1 MSRIVVGADGSPGA
15 QRAIDWAVDEARRR
29 ASTLALVHAWQQP
42 IYAGDPMAA
51 AALASSD
58 LQHEAE
64 VAAGRVLD
72 AAIAA
77 LPDDVS
83 YERVLVQGSAADAL
97 IDAARKDG
105 ELLVVGTRGH
115 GGVTSLL
122 LGSVSQA
129 CVHHAPCPVVIVPRP
144 ESGKR

>member
-15 QRAIDWAVDEARRR
+15 QRAIDWAIDEARRR
-29 ASTLALVHAWQQP
+29 SSTLVLVHAWQQP

-51 AALASSD
+51 AALASTD
-58 LQHEAE
+58 VQHEAE
-64 VAAGRVLD
+64 VAAGRILD

-77 LPDDVS
+77 LPDDVEH
-83 YERVLVQGSAADAL
+83 ERVLAQGGAAEVL
-97 IDAARKDG
+97 IEAAKDGG

-115 GGVTSLL
+115 GSVASLL

-129 CVHHAPCPVVIVPRP
+129 CAHHSPCPVVIVPRP
-144 ESGKR
+144 ASG

>member
-15 QRAIDWAVDEARRR
+15 QRALDWAIDEARRR
-29 ASTLALVHAWQQP
+29 SSTLVLVHAWQQP

-58 LQHEAE
+58 VQHDAE

-72 AAIAA
+72 AAVAG
-77 LPDDVS
+77 LPDDVPH
-83 YERVLVQGSAADAL
+83 ERVLVQGGAAEVL
-97 IDAARKDG
+97 CEAARNG
-105 ELLVVGTRGH
+105 AELLVVGTRGH
-115 GGVTSLL
+115 GSVASLL

-129 CVHHAPCPVVIVPRP
+129 AAHHSPCPVVIVPRP
-144 ESGKR
+144 EPH